1 MEYTLEDK
9 VRVLD
14 RIKDETQLEVAKDE
28 GISRRSIANWK
39 NDEES
44 IRKDY
49 KRQQVSKTKALDTEG
64 NLGAVAEY
72 EKQYLKK
79 LSDLGEIEDRK
90 KVFVAGLEKVMW
102 DHLDQ
107 LDNQRFEDIKPDV
120 RVKMLKDMNEI
131 REKLS
136 GEPSVVMEYRYKWQM
151 VVMEVVK
158 EMLPERSEEF
168 LEKVKRLEE
177 VNA

>member
-9 VRVLD
+9 VRILD
-14 RIKDETQLEVAKDE
+14 RIKSETQLEVAKDE

-39 NDEES
+39 NDEDS
-44 IRKDY
+44 IRNAY
-49 KRQQVSKTKALDTEG
+49 KKKKLSETKALDTEG

-79 LSDLGEIEDRK
+79 LADLGEIEDRK

-102 DHLDQ
+102 DHLSQ
-107 LDNQRFEDIKPDV
+107 LDNQKFDDIKPDI

-158 EMLPERSEEF
+158 DMIPDKADEF

-177 VNA
+177 VNV